1 MNKKLIGVISIAI
14 ALTVMCQG
22 ALFAAPTGNS
32 MKVHYVNKP
41 ITLDSDDLFS
51 AAKPYDVKL
60 IALEI
65 TNPQAGGGS
74 ISTQDI
80 KTLNSNTRYVL
91 NMSKK
96 VPGLMAKAIH
106 NGKTIAF
113 QLTWDDGTVD
123 VESAIDTFRDSV
135 ALMFPGMNKGGLN
148 PSPLMGAKA
157 EQINI
162 WQWRADWQAEK
173 DGNRPMNR
181 QPQTEGV
188 HVGMSDSILK
198 AQLPGRPSPD
208 ATMIE
213 YVAEGFGTLTRQKQ
227 QNAIAKGKHNNGKW
241 TVVFVR
247 DMKSQDASDASFSP
261 GRQTYVNFALWSGS
275 EKEFDGMK
283 SIAIVWT
290 PVMLDPAK

>member
-1 MNKKLIGVISIAI
+1 MNKKFIVVISIAI
-14 ALTVMCQG
+14 ALTVMCSG
-22 ALFAAPTGNS
+22 ALFAAPTGSS
-32 MKVHYVNKP
+32 MKAHYVNKP
-41 ITLDSDDLFS
+41 ITIDSDDLFS

-60 IALEI
+60 IAMEV
-65 TNPQAGGGS
+65 TNPQGGGGS
-74 ISTQDI
+74 IPTQDI

-96 VPGLMAKAIH
+96 VPNLSAKAIH

-113 QLTWDDGTVD
+113 QLTWDDGSVD
-123 VESAIDTFRDSV
+123 VEAAIDTFRDSV
-135 ALMFPGMNKGGLN
+135 ALMFPGMHTGGLN
-148 PSPLMGAKA
+148 PSPLMGAKG
-157 EQINI
+157 EQVNI

-198 AQLPGRPSPD
+198 AQFPGKPSPD
-208 ATMIE
+208 ATMVE
-213 YVAEGFGTLTRQKQ
+213 FVAEGFGTLTKQ
-227 QNAIAKGKHNNGKW
+227 TQQSVNAKGKHQDSKW

-247 DMKSQDASDASFSP
+247 DMKSQDMADAIFTP
-261 GRQTYVNFALWSGS
+261 GRQTYVNFALYNGS
-275 EKEFDGMK
+275 EKDFDGMK
-283 SIAIVWT
+283 SISVMWT